1 MLLFPL
7 SPFFWQ
13 FGAVRNVPAV
23 SAIKSARLA
32 HRPIPCTFSCQ
43 AAFFF
48 GLLLDY
54 WVTPYLIL
62 LARLAICRKMSRTRP
77 GQARLPFTPHPSFLK
92 LIVARHLSSGTGR
105 RTGVPAALHPLAG
118 TMRRAHSGAKLPS
131 AYPAFAYPDC
141 RSASLGCRACCFRP
155 EEGCQKIYS
164 SIQLY

>member
-1 MLLFPL
+1 MFPL

-77 GQARLPFTPHPSFLK
+77 GQARLPFTPHPSFVMQSYRSEFFHRRLACAYFFLCPGIAYGLFTSRLPALK
-92 LIVARHLSSGTGR
+92 AQTGADEAQIGLFLLSMGGSSLL
-105 RTGVPAALHPLAG
+105 ALL
-118 TMRRAHSGAKLPS
+118 T
-131 AYPAFAYPDC
+131 
-141 RSASLGCRACCFRP
+141 
-155 EEGCQKIYS
+155 
-164 SIQLY
+164 